1 MQSLAATIRWTTV
14 ALAFSLLAVA
24 QRVVAADAPT
34 SWPTTGWPTSTP
46 EEQGMASA
54 ALAELVDFG
63 ASNAMD
69 SLLVIRHGK
78 IVLDAHYA
86 PFKPGMKHLVN
97 SVTKGIVGTLTGIAL
112 KEGKLER
119 LDQPVLELFPDRV
132 IANVDPHKK
141 AMTLESLLDMTSG
154 RDWTEPLS
162 NAVPE
167 TMLQMERS
175 RDWVGFILD
184 RPMAQPPGQSFNYDS
199 GNSHLLSAI
208 LTKKTGMGT
217 ADYARQKLF
226 EPLGITDV
234 AWRQDPQGITI
245 GGYGLFMH
253 PRDMAKIGYLYLHG
267 GTWAGRQLLPPA
279 WTEKVYRAPVD
290 MRFGTTPAFRYAN
303 GWWAIPD
310 RRAYMAVGFLRQ
322 MIIVL
327 PDVDVVAVVTGTR
340 HYPIGAL
347 LDRIVGAARS
357 PGPLPADA
365 DGAARLAIRVHDVAT
380 EKATP
385 VGDTSQLAK
394 TISGK
399 SYRFGPNRLGLK
411 TLMLDL
417 STDAAALRSDDRRRP
432 GRPDATVQRT
442 DRPRRALSCR
452 RFRARAVAG
461 GQGALGARRQLPGG
475 VAPAARRDHFD
486 LHGDVPRRRSRAVV
500 RRQPRPS
507 CASAWRIER
516 LS

>member
-1 MQSLAATIRWTTV
+1 
-14 ALAFSLLAVA
+14 
-24 QRVVAADAPT
+24 
-34 SWPTTGWPTSTP
+34 
-46 EEQGMASA
+46 
-54 ALAELVDFG
+54 
-63 ASNAMD
+63 
-69 SLLVIRHGK
+69 
-78 IVLDAHYA
+78 
-86 PFKPGMKHLVN
+86 
-97 SVTKGIVGTLTGIAL
+97 
-112 KEGKLER
+112 
-119 LDQPVLELFPDRV
+119 VLELFPERV
-132 IANVDPHKK
+132 IANVDAHKK

-184 RPMAQPPGQSFNYDS
+184 RPMAQAPGQSFNYDS

-208 LTKKTGMGT
+208 LTKKTGMDT

-234 AWRQDPQGITI
+234 AWRQDPQGIAI

-267 GTWAGRQLLPPA
+267 GTWVGRQMLPPA

-357 PGPLPADA
+357 PGPLAADA
-365 DGAARLAIRVHDVAT
+365 DGAARLAIRVNDAAT

-411 TLMLDL
+411 TLMFDL
-417 STDAAALRSDDRRRP
+417 STEQPRYE
-432 GRPDATVQRT
+432 ATIDVGPAGPTRQFSGPIGL
-442 DRPRRALSCR
+442 DG
-452 RFRARAVAG
+452 RFRVGEPGPGPLLAAKGRWVRDDSFQVVSRLLLEG
-461 GQGALGARRQLPGG
+461 IISTYTLTFRDGG
-475 VAPAARRDHFD
+475 VELSFEDNRGVRAQARGESSD
-486 LHGDVPRRRSRAVV
+486 
-500 RRQPRPS
+500 
-507 CASAWRIER
+507 
-516 LS
+516 